1 MGSKESNHMYTDMVI
16 IALNQAI
23 ADRSNLK
30 DIIHCIDIGVQSLDI
45 CYNSSMVDSGA
56 ITWVGIKGSNALA
69 KMVNGLYESVVIKY
83 LKNKAMG

>member
-1 MGSKESNHMYTDMVI
+1 MCTDMVI

-23 ADRSNLK
+23 VDRSNLK

-56 ITWVGIKGSNALA
+56 ITWVGIKGSNALD

>member
-1 MGSKESNHMYTDMVI
+1 MYADMVI

-30 DIIHCIDIGVQSLDI
+30 DIIHCIDIGVQSLDF

-56 ITWVGIKGSNALA
+56 ITWVSIKGSNALA